1 MAADARLI
9 RQELVATGRLIAQ
22 KGLVVGPGG
31 NISARCGDLLY
42 LSASGSSFEEAAGDD
57 YVGVDLAT
65 GQLVDGSKKPSSEVL
80 MHLACYRKR
89 PEIGAVVHTHP
100 PLAIAVASCGL
111 TLEPLFPDFAAFL
124 GEVPTLG
131 YVIPT
136 TPALAKAVEAVIG
149 RCDGLLL
156 ANHGTLTVGANLKE
170 ALFRTELIEEAS
182 RILIAA
188 RSLGSPQTLSPAE
201 VEAIRN
207 LGAERYR
214 RKLMA
219 EPGQG

>member
-1 MAADARLI
+1 MTADAR
-9 RQELVATGRLIAQ
+9 RTREELVECGRLIAK

-31 NISARCGDLLY
+31 NISARCGGLMY
-42 LSASGSSFEEAAGDD
+42 ISASGSSFEEATGDD

-100 PLAIAVASCGL
+100 PLAIAVASCGV

-136 TPALAKAVEAVIG
+136 TRELAEAVESVIG
-149 RCDGLLL
+149 GCDGLLL
-156 ANHGTLTVGANLKE
+156 TNHGALTVGSNLRE

-188 RSLGSPQTLSPAE
+188 RSLGSPRTLSPAE

-207 LGAERYR
+207 LGSEKYRKQLLEQAER
-214 RKLMA
+214 
-219 EPGQG
+219 G